1 MNTALEAAAREL
13 RVAEDEPLRLA
24 FAAACIARVRH
35 LMEAPRALELADALR
50 EAAATRR
57 SFLDLAPLAQ
67 EAAQLA
73 RTHPGSRSLDGGG
86 HSAVSATHALAKA
99 LAGDALAAADYA
111 AYAAVYAYGGYAVND
126 RAAFEPEFDW
136 QVQTLRD
143 LKPRQPVSGS

>member
-1 MNTALEAAAREL
+1 MNTALESAAREL
-13 RVAEDEPLRLA
+13 RLAEDGSLRLA

-50 EAAATRR
+50 DAAAAGA
-57 SFLDLAPLAQ
+57 SLPDLAPLAQ

-73 RTHPGSRSLDGGG
+73 RSHPGSRSLDGGG

-99 LAGDALAAADYA
+99 LAGEALAAADYA

-126 RAAFEPEFDW
+126 RAAFEPEFAW
-136 QVQTLRD
+136 QVQALRE
-143 LKPRQPVSGS
+143 LKSRQPASGA